1 MRGIAEVLGDPQAS
15 APVIHVTGTN
25 GKGST
30 SRLITALLGAHG
42 LTVGTYASPH
52 LESITERLRRNAE
65 SISEEDFADV
75 VGEIAPLRPLVPDPP
90 GSFPLST
97 APPPGNAP

>member
-52 LESITERLRRNAE
+52 LESITERIRRNPE
-65 SISEEDFADV
+65 SISEEDLAAV
-75 VGEIAPLRPLVPDPP
+75 VGEIAAPEPMFPARPRYFHPP
-90 GSFPLST
+90 T
-97 APPPGNAP
+97 AAPTGTTQ